1 MWVPRDLFQ
10 TEKLQKY
17 FMHMRF
23 KTTKPTKNQ
32 DKYLKDYNDCYS
44 VEVIANTIFYVK
56 EYLL

>member
-1 MWVPRDLFQ
+1 
-10 TEKLQKY
+10 
-17 FMHMRF
+17 MRF

-56 EYLL
+56 SCLSLSSSLEII